1 MPLILVVDDVELNV
15 ELLERKLENQGFDAA
30 RAVSGAGALN
40 ASQKRLPDLILLDVM
55 MPGIDGFEV
64 CRRLRADPR
73 TAEIPIILLTALSDP
88 EDRLRGLQAGA
99 DEFLTKP
106 VADDVLFARIR
117 SLLPAPRR
125 A

>member
-1 MPLILVVDDVELNV
+1 MPGILVVDDVELNL
-15 ELLERKLENQGFDAA
+15 ELLERKLENQGFDTA
-30 RAVSGAGALN
+30 RAVSGAGALE
-40 ASQKRLPDLILLDVM
+40 AAQKRVPDLILLDVM
-55 MPGIDGFEV
+55 MPEIDGFEV

-88 EDRLRGLQAGA
+88 ADRLRGLQAGA